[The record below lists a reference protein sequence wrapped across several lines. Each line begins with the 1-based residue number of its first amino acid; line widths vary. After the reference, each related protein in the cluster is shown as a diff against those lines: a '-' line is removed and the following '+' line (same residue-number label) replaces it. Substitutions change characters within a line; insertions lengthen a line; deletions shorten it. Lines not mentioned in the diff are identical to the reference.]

1 MARIVYGVSGE
12 GSGHSSRAREI
23 VSHLEKQGHTV
34 KVVSYDRGYNNL
46 KDTFDVFETEGLHI
60 ASTNNRVSKV
70 ETFTNNLKRLP
81 AGQKKLHELRN
92 HVFKRFRPDCV
103 FTDFEPMT
111 AYLAN
116 HYDLPLISLDNQH
129 RMRYMKY
136 PCPSR
141 LKMDRIVTE
150 NIIRLMVPKPD
161 ISLVTSFY
169 EGETR
174 NDRTF
179 IFPPILRHE
188 VLSLEATQ
196 KEHILV
202 YLSSGFESFLEK
214 LRIYKRERFFI
225 YGYDREGKDGNLIFK
240 PFSKNGFLEDL
251 ATCKAVMATAGFTL
265 MTEALSL
272 HKPYMALPMK
282 GQFEQE
288 LNAFLLERLNYGVNL
303 RQIRDGAISS
313 FLYHLPDFIGQ
324 LYGYQATDNSAIKTK
339 IDEILENNCAVA
351 VDYHRKPIN

>member
-23 VSHLEKQGHTV
+23 ISHLEEQGHTV

-60 ASTNNRVSKV
+60 ASTNNRVSVV
-70 ETFTNNLKRLP
+70 ETFTNNLQRLP
-81 AGQKKLHELRN
+81 AGHKKLQKLRKE
-92 HVFKRFRPDCV
+92 VFKRFLPDCV

-116 HYDLPLISLDNQH
+116 HYNLPLISLDNQH

-141 LKMDRIVTE
+141 FKMDRIVTE
-150 NIIRLMVPKPD
+150 NIIRSMVPKPD

-169 EGETR
+169 AGETK

-179 IFPPILRHE
+179 IFPPILRTE
-188 VLSLEATQ
+188 VRSLESTRR
-196 KEHILV
+196 EHILV
-202 YLSSGFESFLEK
+202 YLTSGFESFLEK
-214 LRIYKRERFFI
+214 LRSFKRERFLV
-225 YGYDREGKDGNLIFK
+225 YGYDRDGKEDNISFM
-240 PFSKNGFLEDL
+240 PFSKDGFLKDL

-265 MTEALSL
+265 MTEALYL
-272 HKPYMALPMK
+272 HKPYLALPMK

-288 LNAFLLERLNYGVNL
+288 LNAFLLERQNYGAN
-303 RQIRDGAISS
+303 IRRISERAISS
-313 FLYHLPDFIGQ
+313 FLYHIPDFIQ
-324 LYGYQATDNSAIKTK
+324 HLKGYQAADNSAIKTK
-339 IDEILENNCAVA
+339 IDEILEENCAVA
-351 VDYHRKPIN
+351 IDFHRKRMG